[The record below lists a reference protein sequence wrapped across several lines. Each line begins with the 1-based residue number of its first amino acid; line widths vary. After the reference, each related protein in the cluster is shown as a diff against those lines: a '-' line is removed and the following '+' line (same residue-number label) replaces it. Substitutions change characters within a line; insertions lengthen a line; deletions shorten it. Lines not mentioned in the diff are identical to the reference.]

1 MSRVLQ
7 PVDVN
12 VQNGKAPAATNPE
25 ICSPGPKKVIVGI
38 RSSTNGEKIVAEY
51 ILSAFLGK
59 VRSSF
64 NILLISLRVV
74 HSLRTYNRKLIN
86 SEIVI

>member
-7 PVDVN
+7 PLDVN
-12 VQNGKAPAATNPE
+12 IQNSKAPLATNPE

-38 RSSTNGEKIVAEY
+38 RASTNGEKVVAEY

-59 VRSSF
+59 VGSS
-64 NILLISLRVV
+64 
-74 HSLRTYNRKLIN
+74 
-86 SEIVI
+86 

>member
-7 PVDVN
+7 PLDVN
-12 VQNGKAPAATNPE
+12 VHNNKAPLSANPE

-38 RSSTNGEKIVAEY
+38 RSSTNGEKVVAEY

-59 VRSSF
+59 VGTSWF
-64 NILLISLRVV
+64 NTPTILLREL
-74 HSLRTYNRKLIN
+74 HSLRGRIILLLNT
-86 SEIVI
+86 